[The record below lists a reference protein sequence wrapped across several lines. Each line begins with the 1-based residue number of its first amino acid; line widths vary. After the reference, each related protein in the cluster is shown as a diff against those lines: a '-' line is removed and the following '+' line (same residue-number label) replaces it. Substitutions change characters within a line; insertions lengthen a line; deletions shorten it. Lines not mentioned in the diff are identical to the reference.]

1 MSLVA
6 LLTRSFLGLFL
17 SDESRIQSLIMVIL
31 VIIVAVAVYGF
42 LVLATGIGEQL
53 LGKKLVKYK
62 NKLGLK

>member
-1 MSLVA
+1 M
-6 LLTRSFLGLFL
+6 
-17 SDESRIQSLIMVIL
+17 IIL

-53 LGKKLVKYK
+53 LGKKIVKYK